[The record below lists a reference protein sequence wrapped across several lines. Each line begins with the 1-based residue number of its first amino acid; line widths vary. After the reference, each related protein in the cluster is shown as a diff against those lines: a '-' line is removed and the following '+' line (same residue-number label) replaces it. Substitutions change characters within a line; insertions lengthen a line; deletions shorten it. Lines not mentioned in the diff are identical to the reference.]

1 MFDFHVQ
8 FLEFFSP
15 KKSFILDNINHDQDQ
30 INYGFFKTF
39 FCLSIFS
46 SNFALLQSFV
56 SPKTIIL
63 IKLLLRLFTCFIVSR
78 SIKFKHNQTQ
88 LEICLKCLSTVS
100 YDFLVYLTLGENAAA
115 LFRASC

>member
-30 INYGFFKTF
+30 INYGFLKIF